1 MHVVRAALKN
11 IDKRGQDLKLKAG
24 SALSA
29 DQCSAQSGRGEAGY
43 TDNDLAG
50 LTREG
55 SSQGGVGRIVAKA
68 KGLIA
73 TPIICCCGGW
83 GSCSHG
89 LITKRGATVEA
100 GNDVVDDA
108 GDLQQGAEEV

>member
-89 LITKRGATVEA
+89 LITKRGAIVEA